1 MRKIYSQRRDTGGA
15 RFPASGASLV
25 ATDCVVL
32 FSTPPYGLAQTP
44 FRFAALAALAGRAPL
59 GGRREVALATYL
71 AARLADGV
79 LDESGLAVPTRV
91 ERAGNARSWLSTIAI
106 PAPIRQPLARLI
118 DASAGGATEASQAV
132 RAVIAVTAEYLD
144 RAARLELENLAE
156 TLESQALA
164 K

>member
-1 MRKIYSQRRDTGGA
+1 M
-15 RFPASGASLV
+15 
-25 ATDCVVL
+25 VL
-32 FSTPPYGLAQTP
+32 ISTPPYGLAPTP

-71 AARLADGV
+71 AARLADDI
-79 LDESGLAVPTRV
+79 LYETGLADQTRV
-91 ERAGNARSWLSTIAI
+91 ERAGRARSWLSTITI

-118 DASAGGATEASQAV
+118 DSSAGGASGASEAL

-144 RAARLELENLAE
+144 RAARLELEQLAE

>member
-1 MRKIYSQRRDTGGA
+1 LG
-15 RFPASGASLV
+15 

-32 FSTPPYGLAQTP
+32 ISNPPYGLDPTP

-71 AARLADGV
+71 AARLADDV
-79 LDESGLAVPTRV
+79 RSENGLSAPIRT
-91 ERAGNARSWLSTIAI
+91 ERAGSARSWLATVTI

-118 DASAGGATEASQAV
+118 DASAGGPGPTAQAV
-132 RAVIAVTAEYLD
+132 RAVIAVTADYLD
-144 RAARLELENLAE
+144 RAARLELDHLAE
-156 TLESQALA
+156 TLEAQALA